1 MTRLGLGRAVVCLA
15 MMMAFTTALAMP
27 GHAAA
32 DKAGAEKARER
43 FKAGEAFFKLE
54 RYKDALEQYEQGYMA
69 RNDAS
74 FLYNIA
80 QCHRLMGNKPVAL
93 RFYRRFLDE
102 ATRVPNRPV
111 VEQHIRDLE
120 KALAAPGDDAPPPHP
135 PVALPPVPL
144 PEELPVDL
152 AAPTPSSN
160 ETTLVGTPPSGS
172 GTHSTG
178 ATSDEPLVGRWWF
191 WPAMGVIAIGAGVG
205 TYLALRGGGSECPAG
220 RVCM

>member
-1 MTRLGLGRAVVCLA
+1 MTQLGLGRAVVCLA
-15 MMMAFTTALAMP
+15 MIVTTALAIP
-27 GHAAA
+27 GHAAT

-54 RYKDALEQYEQGYMA
+54 KYKDALEEYEQGYMA

-120 KALAAPGDDAPPPHP
+120 KALAVAAEEPPPP
-135 PVALPPVPL
+135 PVAMPPVPL

-160 ETTLVGTPPSGS
+160 ETTLVGTPTPGS
-172 GTHSTG
+172 GTHSTS
-178 ATSDEPLVGRWWF
+178 ATSDEPLTSRWWF